1 MGGGL
6 WGRGWLHTV
15 TPRSAPVL
23 LTPWPGRAPLLVPQ
37 EREGPGTPGSSA
49 VPTFFPF
56 GPTLSLKPS
65 LWGFRSV
72 RLSNPPPKLPPSRRS
87 RATPSWSAM
96 SPAIFRPCLGYRHPS
111 SSNRWQDHPNV
122 PLPQR
127 SRRRG
132 GRRSQIGMR
141 ARRESGFSA
150 AFPGGTHV
158 IVLLITGRC
167 WAQQSCLLLQIF
179 PVLHQ
184 KLEGGTMSGAGGL

>member
-1 MGGGL
+1 MSH
-6 WGRGWLHTV
+6 R
-15 TPRSAPVL
+15 R
-23 LTPWPGRAPLLVPQ
+23 GRALGPQ
-37 EREGPGTPGSSA
+37 GARPCPPSFHSGPP
-49 VPTFFPF
+49 
-56 GPTLSLKPS
+56 LSLKPS

-72 RLSNPPPKLPPSRRS
+72 RLSNPPPKPPRSRRS

-132 GRRSQIGMR
+132 GRRSWIGMHER
-141 ARRESGFSA
+141 QESGFSA

-158 IVLLITGRC
+158 IVLLITGQR
-167 WAQQSCLLLQIF
+167 WAQQTCSCCRLPQFFIR
-179 PVLHQ
+179 
-184 KLEGGTMSGAGGL
+184 SSRGAQCQRGSL